1 MLDLTIMMS
10 YESNDWSPQWFWPGT
25 SMVCVLERVWKED
38 MLGRHL
44 GGHGYTSLFKC

>member
-10 YESNDWSPQWFWPGT
+10 YESNDWSPQCFWPGT
-25 SMVCVLERVWKED
+25 SMVYVLERVWKEG